1 MKSKKILIIS
11 FLSLFAGMYCGSTE
25 VKDTVE
31 TVEPVVKDGLSDEE
45 KRIRAEAE
53 EAKRKLEEEARK
65 KEEEMRAAALKLTEE
80 LNKKLEPVTMY
91 GFGNGLT
98 KLAASQEIAWV
109 NKNAK
114 MLKEVADKL
123 PAGFV
128 LEIQGHADSSMAPAA
143 KYVVITISDASVERA
158 RYAQSVLVK
167 NGVDEAKTSVVGKGD
182 KMPQDPKKLAI
193 NRRVTF
199 AIVPE

>member
-65 KEEEMRAAALKLTEE
+65 KIWLVDSRGLIVK
-80 LNKKLEPVTMY
+80 VTH
-91 GFGNGLT
+91 FIRDIDDTTCN
-98 KLAASQEIAWV
+98 I
-109 NKNAK
+109 
-114 MLKEVADKL
+114 
-123 PAGFV
+123 
-128 LEIQGHADSSMAPAA
+128 
-143 KYVVITISDASVERA
+143 
-158 RYAQSVLVK
+158 
-167 NGVDEAKTSVVGKGD
+167 
-182 KMPQDPKKLAI
+182 
-193 NRRVTF
+193 
-199 AIVPE
+199 